1 MRNHPLARQPAVY
14 ILANGKNGT
23 LYIGVTMNL
32 PERAWQHKNHVNVDG
47 FTARYD
53 VHDLV
58 WYEFFENMP
67 EAVAKEKSMK
77 KWRREWKIK
86 LIEEQ
91 NPEWLDLS
99 GVLFVQFFIL
109 KTLKTVVI
117 PAPAYARIG
126 YGGNHRIKVK
136 KLMFEKQ
143 LAKPKNGFPP
153 ARE

>member
-32 PERAWQHKNHVNVDG
+32 PERVLQHKNYVNVEG

-67 EAVAKEKSMK
+67 EAVAKEKTMK

-99 GVLFVQFFIL
+99 GVLFV
-109 KTLKTVVI
+109 
-117 PAPAYARIG
+117 
-126 YGGNHRIKVK
+126 
-136 KLMFEKQ
+136 
-143 LAKPKNGFPP
+143 
-153 ARE
+153 